1 MSVFEM
7 VYEIKEEKEII
18 LCSYKFLKN
27 NKTKINKIKMII
39 ENKFLP
45 LNYRYKVINKNLKY
59 LKVKFI
65 LFTKD
70 NINLNG
76 MFDNNSSLKE
86 FTIKSEEQS
95 FNHKDNVNKKDIY
108 SSEDGINLCE
118 NLDSN
123 IIDTDFYCDKS
134 NEQLEKKKNLKFQI
148 ILYHQ
153 QKAQN
158 V

>member
-108 SSEDGINLCE
+108 SSEHLNKEGVSIFKISEIKNE
-118 NLDSN
+118 TSN
-123 IIDTDFYCDKS
+123 KYCNHKY
-134 NEQLEKKKNLKFQI
+134 NYQKRKKYL
-148 ILYHQ
+148 
-153 QKAQN
+153 
-158 V
+158 